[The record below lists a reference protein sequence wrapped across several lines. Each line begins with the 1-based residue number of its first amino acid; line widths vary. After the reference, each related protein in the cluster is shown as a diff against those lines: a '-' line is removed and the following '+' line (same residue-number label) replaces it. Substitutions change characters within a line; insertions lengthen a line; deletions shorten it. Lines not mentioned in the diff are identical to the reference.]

1 MSDEVGE
8 TQSGPRVLLVDDHT
22 LVRQSLA
29 KTLTA
34 EGIEIIGEASRGDDC
49 LPLIDQLHPDVVIL
63 DIGTP
68 GMDGLEVARHL
79 KKQTV
84 HPKILFMTM
93 RDDDATIWQ
102 AVQLGADGYV
112 LKTASTEELVQAVR
126 AVAEGGSYLSAPVAR
141 RVMQMAS
148 GERGS
153 TTAGLTQ
160 REFEILESLAH
171 GNRPSEIAS
180 KLFVSVKTVKN
191 HLTSIYAKMGVE
203 TGTQAVAEAFRRG
216 LVRERMS

>member
-1 MSDEVGE
+1 MTEQTDDKR
-8 TQSGPRVLLVDDHT
+8 TPRVLLVDDHT
-22 LVRQSLA
+22 LVRQSLG
-29 KTLTA
+29 KTLEA
-34 EGIEIIGEASRGDDC
+34 EGLEIAGEASRGDEAMQM
-49 LPLIDQLHPDVVIL
+49 IDELKPDVIIL
-63 DIGTP
+63 DIGIP
-68 GMDGLEVARHL
+68 GMDGLEVARGL
-79 KKQTV
+79 KRRAQA
-84 HPKILFMTM
+84 PKILFMTM

-102 AVQLGADGYV
+102 AVQIGADGYV

-126 AVAEGGSYLSAPVAR
+126 AVSEGGSYLSAPVAR

-148 GERGS
+148 GERVS

-160 REFEILESLAH
+160 REFEILELLAH
-171 GNRPSEIAS
+171 GNRPTEIAG

-216 LVRERMS
+216 LVRERT

>member
-1 MSDEVGE
+1 VSDE
-8 TQSGPRVLLVDDHT
+8 TTASRANPRILLVDDHT

-29 KTLTA
+29 KTLEA
-34 EGIEIIGEASRGDDC
+34 EGLEIAGEASRGDEC
-49 LPLIDQLHPDVVIL
+49 LPMIASLHPDVVIL

-79 KKQTV
+79 KKQPA

-148 GERGS
+148 GDRVS
-153 TTAGLTQ
+153 STAGLTQ
-160 REFEILESLAH
+160 REFEILELLAH
-171 GNRPSEIAS
+171 GNRPTEIAS

-216 LVRERMS
+216 LVRERLN

>member
-1 MSDEVGE
+1 MSDETTE
-8 TQSGPRVLLVDDHT
+8 TTSNPRVLLVDDHT
-22 LVRQSLA
+22 LVRQSLS
-29 KTLTA
+29 KTLQA
-34 EGIEIIGEASRGDDC
+34 EGIEVVAEASRGDEAV
-49 LPLIDQLHPDVVIL
+49 PLVEKHKPDVVVL

-68 GMDGLEVARHL
+68 GMDGLEVARVL
-79 KKQTV
+79 KRQTD

-102 AVQLGADGYV
+102 AVQLGTDGYV
-112 LKTASTEELVQAVR
+112 LKTSSTDELVQAVR

-148 GERGS
+148 GDRSS
-153 TTAGLTQ
+153 TMSGLTT
-160 REFEILESLAH
+160 REFEILELLAH

-216 LVRERMS
+216 LVRERMT